1 MKAIRVHEPGG
12 VDALRYEDVP
22 DPSPG
27 EHEVLVAVEAAGV
40 NFIDVYHRT
49 GLYPLPLPIALGR
62 EGAGRVLEVGRSVSD
77 FKPGDLVAWEG
88 VPGSYAERVAV
99 SAKRLIAL
107 DGLSP
112 RQGAAIMLQGLTAHY
127 LACSTVPLQPGDV
140 CLVHAAA
147 GGVGLLLVQ
156 IAKLRGATVIG
167 TAGTHEKAALARNAG
182 ADHVIVYTEQ
192 DFEPETRRITNGEG
206 VRVAYDSVGRTTW
219 EGSLRSLRP
228 LGTLVLFGQSSG
240 PVPPVDP
247 LMLSR
252 NGSLFLT
259 RPTLAHY
266 TATREALVARA
277 NDVTAWVRGGQLAV
291 RIGAEFPLSDAAQAH
306 RQLES
311 RQTTGKLLLFPGS

>member
-1 MKAIRVHEPGG
+1 MKAIRVHAPGG

-62 EGAGRVLEVGRSVSD
+62 EGAGRVLEVGRNVSD

-88 VPGSYAERVAV
+88 VSGSYAERVV
-99 SAKRLIAL
+99 VPAKRLIAL

-127 LACSTVPLQPGDV
+127 LACSTVPLHPGDV
-140 CLVHAAA
+140 CLVHASA

-167 TAGTHEKAALARNAG
+167 R
-182 ADHVIVYTEQ
+182 
-192 DFEPETRRITNGEG
+192 
-206 VRVAYDSVGRTTW
+206 
-219 EGSLRSLRP
+219 
-228 LGTLVLFGQSSG
+228 
-240 PVPPVDP
+240 
-247 LMLSR
+247 
-252 NGSLFLT
+252 
-259 RPTLAHY
+259 
-266 TATREALVARA
+266 
-277 NDVTAWVRGGQLAV
+277 
-291 RIGAEFPLSDAAQAH
+291 QAH
-306 RQLES
+306 TKRQRWQRTPAPITS
-311 RQTTGKLLLFPGS
+311 SCTPNRTSLLLRMSLQRFAVPDVP

>member
-12 VDALRYEDVP
+12 VDALRYEEVP

-62 EGAGRVLEVGRSVSD
+62 EGGGHVLEAGRDVSD
-77 FKPGDLVAWEG
+77 FEPGDLVAWEG
-88 VPGSYAERVAV
+88 TPGSYAERVV
-99 SAKRLIAL
+99 VPAKRLIAL

-140 CLVHAAA
+140 CLVHASA

-156 IAKLRGATVIG
+156 IAKMRGATVIG
-167 TAGTHEKAALARNAG
+167 TAGTHEKATLARNAG
-182 ADHVIVYTEQ
+182 ADYVIVYTEQ
-192 DFEPETRRITNGEG
+192 DFEQETKRITNGAG
-206 VRVAYDSVGRTTW
+206 VRVVYDSVGRTTW
-219 EGSLRSLRP
+219 EGSLRCLRP

-240 PVPPVDP
+240 PVPPLDP

-266 TATREALVARA
+266 TTTREALVARA
-277 NDVTAWVRGGQLAV
+277 SDVTAWVRGGQLDV
-291 RIGAEFPLSDAAQAH
+291 HIGGEFPLSHAAEAH

-311 RQTTGKLLLFPGS
+311 RQTTGKLLLIPGS

>member
-1 MKAIRVHEPGG
+1 LKAIRVHEPGG

-62 EGAGRVLEVGRSVSD
+62 EGGGRVLEVGRSVSA
-77 FKPGDLVAWEG
+77 FEPGDFVAWEG
-88 VPGSYAERVAV
+88 VPGSYAERVV
-99 SAKRLIAL
+99 VPAKRLIAL

-112 RQGAAIMLQGLTAHY
+112 REGAAIMLQGLTAHY

-140 CLVHAAA
+140 CLVHASA

-182 ADHVIVYTEQ
+182 ADHVIVYTEE
-192 DFEPETRRITNGEG
+192 DFAAVARVIATLRGSRRAVASQARSDSNERRHVARTHTETRRSHSIFRAWRRES
-206 VRVAYDSVGRTTW
+206 AA
-219 EGSLRSLRP
+219 
-228 LGTLVLFGQSSG
+228 
-240 PVPPVDP
+240 
-247 LMLSR
+247 SR
-252 NGSLFLT
+252 EPSC
-259 RPTLAHY
+259 
-266 TATREALVARA
+266 
-277 NDVTAWVRGGQLAV
+277 
-291 RIGAEFPLSDAAQAH
+291 
-306 RQLES
+306 
-311 RQTTGKLLLFPGS
+311 